1 MTIAPLA
8 GHACHSVEQRYMIG
22 IMSPPLIALLDRL
35 EGREIEFAAGAPVFH
50 LGDPVRCVHVVR
62 SGVVH
67 LVRHQDNGSALIL
80 QRAGP
85 NSILAE
91 ASLYSASYHCAA
103 QAEIAA
109 VTWAIPRTGLL
120 ARIENDTELAIAW
133 ARHLAHEVQQARLQ
147 SEILS
152 LKTVAARLDAWVSW
166 HGSLP
171 ARGHWSTLAHEIG
184 VSPEA
189 LYREIALRRRQ
200 HVVTNI

>member
-1 MTIAPLA
+1 MLGRSPEPLQIAWTGVEAECRFAELA
-8 GHACHSVEQRYMIG
+8 RDIVGVRRF
-22 IMSPPLIALLDRL
+22 PPMEDAIERL
-35 EGREIEFAAGAPVFH
+35 VLF
-50 LGDPVRCVHVVR
+50 RC
-62 SGVVH
+62 
-67 LVRHQDNGSALIL
+67 QDNGTALIL

-103 QAEIAA
+103 RAEVAA
-109 VTWAIPRTGLL
+109 VTWAIPRAGLL
-120 ARIENDTELAIAW
+120 ARIEEDAELAIVW

-166 HGSLP
+166 HRSLP

-189 LYREIALRRRQ
+189 LYREIALRRRRDPP
-200 HVVTNI
+200 

>member
-1 MTIAPLA
+1 
-8 GHACHSVEQRYMIG
+8 MIE
-22 IMSPPLIALLDRL
+22 IMSLPLVALLDRL
-35 EGREIEFAAGAPVFH
+35 EGREIDFAAGSPVFH
-50 LGDPVRCVHVVR
+50 QGDPVRFIHVVR
-62 SGVVH
+62 SGVLH
-67 LVRHQDNGSALIL
+67 LVRHQDNGTALVL

-85 NSILAE
+85 NTILAE

-103 QAEIAA
+103 RADVAA
-109 VTWAIPRTGLL
+109 VTWAVPRAGLL
-120 ARIENDTELAIAW
+120 ARIEEDTKLAIAW

-171 ARGHWSTLAHEIG
+171 ARGHWSTLAREVG

-189 LYREIALRRRQ
+189 LYREIASRRGRG
-200 HVVTNI
+200 TI

>member
-1 MTIAPLA
+1 MASAPLTR
-8 GHACHSVEQRYMIG
+8 HACHSLVQRYMIE
-22 IMSPPLIALLDRL
+22 IMSSPLIALLDRL
-35 EGREIEFAAGAPVFH
+35 EGREIAFAAGAPVFH
-50 LGDPVRCVHVVR
+50 LGDPIRFIHVVR

-67 LVRHQDNGSALIL
+67 LVRHQDNGTALIL

-103 QAEIAA
+103 RAEVAG
-109 VTWAIPRTGLL
+109 VTWAIARAGLL
-120 ARIENDTELAIAW
+120 ARIEEDTELAIAW

-152 LKTVAARLDAWVSW
+152 LKTVAARLDAWVSC

-171 ARGHWSTLAHEIG
+171 ARGHWSMLAHEVG

-189 LYREIALRRRQ
+189 LYREIAWRRRRD
-200 HVVTNI
+200 TI

>member
-1 MTIAPLA
+1 MAIAPLDR
-8 GHACHSVEQRYMIG
+8 HACHSLKQRYMIE
-22 IMSPPLIALLDRL
+22 IMSLPLIALLDHL
-35 EGREIEFAAGAPVFH
+35 EGHDIEFVAGAPVFH
-50 LGDPVRCVHVVR
+50 LGDPVRFIHVVR

-67 LVRHQDNGSALIL
+67 LVRHQDNGTALIL

-103 QAEIAA
+103 QAEVAA
-109 VTWAIPRTGLL
+109 VTWAIPRGGLL
-120 ARIENDTELAIAW
+120 TRIEEDTELAIAW

-147 SEILS
+147 SEILC

-171 ARGHWSTLAHEIG
+171 ARGHWSTLAREVG

-189 LYREIALRRRQ
+189 LYREIAWRRKRD
-200 HVVTNI
+200 TI